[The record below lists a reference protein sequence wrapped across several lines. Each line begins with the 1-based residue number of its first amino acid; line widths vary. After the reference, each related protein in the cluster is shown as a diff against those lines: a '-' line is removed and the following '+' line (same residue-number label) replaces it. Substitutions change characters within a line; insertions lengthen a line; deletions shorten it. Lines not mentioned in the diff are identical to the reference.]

1 MNERITL
8 PAQEWLGF
16 DPERG
21 DIHGYTSDQIRVIT
35 ALIVKECFKAA
46 MIESKGQMNPGWL
59 MKRMK
64 ERVGVE

>member
-21 DIHGYTSDQIRVIT
+21 DIDGYTSDQIREIT
-35 ALIVKECFKAA
+35 ALIVEECFK
-46 MIESKGQMNPGWL
+46 QP
-59 MKRMK
+59 
-64 ERVGVE
+64 

>member
-21 DIHGYTSDQIRVIT
+21 DIHGYTSDQIREIT
-35 ALIVKECFKAA
+35 MLIVEECFKAA
-46 MIESKGQMNPGWL
+46 MIESQGHMNPGWL

>member
-21 DIHGYTSDQIRVIT
+21 DIHGYTSDQIREIT
-35 ALIVKECFKAA
+35 ALIVEECFKAD
-46 MIESKGQMNPGWL
+46 MIESKGHMNPDWL

-64 ERVGVE
+64 ERVVVE

>member
-1 MNERITL
+1 MNERIAL

-21 DIHGYTSDQIRVIT
+21 DIHGYTSDQIREIT
-35 ALIVKECFKAA
+35 ALIVEECFKAA
-46 MIESKGQMNPGWL
+46 MIESKGHMNPDWL